1 MEYDCSSAR
10 SNRSTK
16 YRKIARKSVVDER
29 YPIFELMDF
38 IAYFKLMISF
48 LNFSQSLW
56 QQRFVIDLS
65 ELKKGKGNIR
75 KDFFHIPERATKNK
89 KLSMYVVPFASKSN

>member
-1 MEYDCSSAR
+1 MASDCSSFR

-29 YPIFELMDF
+29 YAIFEVVDF

-48 LNFSQSLW
+48 LNISQSLW
-56 QQRFVIDLS
+56 QQRFGIDLS
-65 ELKKGKGNIR
+65 RLKKEKGDNR
-75 KDFFHIPERATKNK
+75 KDFFHIPERATKN
-89 KLSMYVVPFASKSN
+89 